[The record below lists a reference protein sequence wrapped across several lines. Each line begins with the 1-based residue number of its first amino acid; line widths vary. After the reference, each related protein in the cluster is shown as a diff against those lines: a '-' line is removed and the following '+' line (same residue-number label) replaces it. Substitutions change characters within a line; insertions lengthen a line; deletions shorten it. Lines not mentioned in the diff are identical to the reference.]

1 MRKQTIKLVEKQLEE
16 LRELRDSSDCSASEL
31 KRVLA
36 ILLVDKA
43 NSPQLIKDLTG
54 FNQKYAFDLRRKYLQ
69 RGIGSLKSK
78 KKIPKELLTRGQRI
92 QIAKVLTTGSPKD
105 FGFETPT
112 WTTAIL
118 ARIIEEQFGVRYKS
132 KTSLYIIFKQA
143 KFTYHKPDKQYKNRK
158 QNFVDE
164 WKQKVYPEIQEA
176 LKEPRT
182 VVLVED
188 EMMLSTQ
195 TTTQKVWLPQGQFP
209 KIDVSS
215 KRQIRCIYGF
225 LNLKNGKE
233 HAFVTMKANS
243 VESCNVLKQIESL
256 YKGQKIVII
265 WDNAIWHKSSLIKD
279 FLANTQH
286 RFHLINFPPYAP
298 DLNPQEHVWKAG
310 RTSITHNHFIDDI
323 DKTAT
328 KFVAFLNNKTFNYKL
343 GD

>member
-1 MRKQTIKLVEKQLEE
+1 MKKQTIKLAEKQLKE
-16 LRELRDSSDCSASEL
+16 LCELRDSSNCCTSEL

-36 ILLVDKA
+36 ILLVNQA
-43 NSPQLIKDLTG
+43 GSRQLIKNLTG

-69 RGIGSLKSK
+69 RGIGSLKNK
-78 KKIPKELLTRGQRI
+78 RKVPRELLTRGQRAQVI
-92 QIAKVLTTGSPKD
+92 KVLTTGSPKD
-105 FGFETPT
+105 FGFETST

-132 KTSLYIIFKQA
+132 RTSLYIIFRQA
-143 KFTYHKPDKQYKNRK
+143 KFTYHKPNKQYKNRR
-158 QNFVDE
+158 QDFVDA

-176 LKEPRT
+176 LKNQHT

-209 KIDVSS
+209 KVDVSN

-225 LNLKNGKE
+225 LNLKTGKE
-233 HAFVTMKANS
+233 HAFMTMKANS
-243 VESCNVLKQIESL
+243 VESCNVLKQIENL

-265 WDNAIWHKSSLIKD
+265 WDNAIWHKSSGVKN
-279 FLANTQH
+279 FLSNAQH

-298 DLNPQEHVWKAG
+298 ELNPQEHVWKVG
-310 RTSITHNHFIDDI
+310 RVNITHNHFIDDI
-323 DKTAT
+323 DKAT
-328 KFVAFLNNKTFNYKL
+328 NKFVSFLNNQSFDYKFMN
-343 GD
+343 